1 LPLAALAF
9 GATLAA
15 TADAGA
21 AAPAASRAIS
31 AFDSFIAESAA
42 PCLKE
47 PAARCVDAA
56 FRFADR
62 NGDGQLSPAEL
73 QEVRT
78 TLERWVNW
86 KGDGISTRERN
97 AVAIGLV
104 VIDAVGLDKLV
115 ASYDADGDGKLSKK
129 ELLTDVRLDG
139 RPLGQVLLDPKAVDR
154 QAVAKRLGALSPVVD
169 GMMAKSP

>member
-1 LPLAALAF
+1 MTVPPQVLPAV
-9 GATLAA
+9 
-15 TADAGA
+15 TA
-21 AAPAASRAIS
+21 
-31 AFDSFIAESAA
+31 E
-42 PCLKE
+42 
-47 PAARCVDAA
+47 
-56 FRFADR
+56 
-62 NGDGQLSPAEL
+62 
-73 QEVRT
+73 
-78 TLERWVNW
+78 
-86 KGDGISTRERN
+86 
-97 AVAIGLV
+97 AVAWVRSVPACTTVVTTSALVPMSKVVLASVLRVVV